1 MAGKAKRIA
10 DPPKICIGKRQRE
23 SFTASRGSAGSQ
35 FNRVSENSSIINVNS
50 TVLESLFGKQ
60 AAFVSFTLRIIS
72 RYWG

>member
-1 MAGKAKRIA
+1 
-10 DPPKICIGKRQRE
+10 
-23 SFTASRGSAGSQ
+23 
-35 FNRVSENSSIINVNS
+35 VSENSSIINVNS